1 MGSIEENAKDY
12 GIHKGSG
19 GAGALDPKTLQ
30 PIDIDYVEPEELT
43 SFEIGYKGIISES
56 VLIDINYYH
65 NDYKNFIA
73 NRPVLSAGPVVRRG
87 ETLTNA
93 IGGFNILMN
102 PYVNVRDDVSSD
114 GIGVGLTWSIG
125 KGYSVGGSYDW
136 SDFSVDG
143 STEGFLAG
151 FNTPEHKLNVSVSN
165 RNIGNNIGFYVGFRW
180 QDDFLWESTFG
191 TGVIPDYG
199 VLDLQLNYK
208 IEAIKSVVKVG
219 GTNLFSSD
227 YRTNIGAGFVGSQY
241 YIALTFDQFLN

>member
-1 MGSIEENAKDY
+1 
-12 GIHKGSG
+12 
-19 GAGALDPKTLQ
+19 
-30 PIDIDYVEPEELT
+30 
-43 SFEIGYKGIISES
+43 
-56 VLIDINYYH
+56 
-65 NDYKNFIA
+65 
-73 NRPVLSAGPVVRRG
+73 
-87 ETLTNA
+87 
-93 IGGFNILMN
+93 
-102 PYVNVRDDVSSD
+102 
-114 GIGVGLTWSIG
+114 
-125 KGYSVGGSYDW
+125 VGGSYDW

-151 FNTPEHKLNVSVSN
+151 FNTPEHKLHVSVSN
-165 RNIGNNIGFYVGFRW
+165 RDIGNNIGFYVGFRW

-191 TGVIPDYG
+191 TGVIPEYG